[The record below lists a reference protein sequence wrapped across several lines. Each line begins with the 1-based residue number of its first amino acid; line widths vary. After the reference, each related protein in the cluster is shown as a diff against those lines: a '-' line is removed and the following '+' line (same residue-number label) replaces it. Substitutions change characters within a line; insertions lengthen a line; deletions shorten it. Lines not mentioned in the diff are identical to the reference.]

1 MYDGYVFFCNNTS
14 RQQCLSTK
22 RYTCVDEKS
31 KPSEKIKEGSVIF
44 LYNWDDKSLLGP
56 FTSLDEGAE
65 KLDSGTWIM
74 NVDEHIPSEDVKIE
88 WENLHLIKN
97 AEEELPFLKE
107 HKTCR
112 LSTTQ
117 TQRILDLLKQGQL
130 YMPAKKD
137 VNV

>member
-1 MYDGYVFFCNNTS
+1 MGKYTEANGDKENTDY
-14 RQQCLSTK
+14 LS
-22 RYTCVDEKS
+22 
-31 KPSEKIKEGSVIF
+31 
-44 LYNWDDKSLLGP
+44 
-56 FTSLDEGAE
+56 
-65 KLDSGTWIM
+65 
-74 NVDEHIPSEDVKIE
+74 
-88 WENLHLIKN
+88 LIKN